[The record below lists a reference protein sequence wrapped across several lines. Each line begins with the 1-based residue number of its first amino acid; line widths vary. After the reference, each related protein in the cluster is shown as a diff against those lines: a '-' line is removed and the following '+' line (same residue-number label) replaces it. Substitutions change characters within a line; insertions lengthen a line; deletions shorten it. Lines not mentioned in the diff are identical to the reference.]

1 MALDEALLNNF
12 KEGDLPILRLYRW
25 EPSISLGRFSN
36 AKNSLNLKILEQQKL
51 SCVRR
56 MSGGGILV
64 HGGDLSYTLIVPRKS
79 LKRKSVKENYH
90 YLCQF
95 LIHLYEKLGHDSHF
109 AIDLQMEGKRS
120 DICLAGNEPYD
131 IIIQG
136 KKIGGNAQRYTRE
149 ALFQHGSIPIKVDEA
164 YLKAFFLKDSGLKRT
179 ATLERLGNFVT
190 YEQLTELLKETFCET
205 FNVNVVPDTLRSSEE
220 QSAKRLLTQKYT
232 KQRWNI
238 YAESHH
244 A

>member
-12 KEGDLPILRLYRW
+12 KEDDVPILRLYQW
-25 EPSISLGRFSN
+25 KPSLSLGRFSN
-36 AKNSLNLKILEQQKL
+36 AKNSLNLKMLEQQKI

-56 MSGGGILV
+56 ISGGGILV
-64 HGGDLSYTLIVPRKS
+64 HGGDLSYTIIIPRKS

-90 YLCQF
+90 YLCRF
-95 LIHLYEKLGHDSHF
+95 LIHLYKKLGHDCDF
-109 AIDLQMEGKRS
+109 AINLQMEGERS

-136 KKIGGNAQRYTRE
+136 KKIGGNAQRYTRQT
-149 ALFQHGSIPIKVDEA
+149 LFQHGSIPIKVDEA
-164 YLKAFFLKDSGLKRT
+164 SLKPFFLKDSGLERT
-179 ATLERLGNFVT
+179 ATLERLGNFIT
-190 YEQLTELLKETFCET
+190 SERLMELLKETFCET

-220 QSAKRLLTQKYT
+220 QCAKRLLTKKYT

-238 YAESHH
+238 YAESDH